1 MSRAVIVINGNYDR
15 DRASQWARGAPTGCI
30 IEFKQ
35 SKRTLDQNARLWA
48 CLTEIARKVDWYG
61 QKLPADDWKD
71 VFTAALRRTRVVP
84 GIDAGTFVPLGMR
97 TSDMT
102 KQEFSDLLE
111 LINAFA
117 AERGIT
123 FDDADENSSAA
134 PSADE
139 EGSGQVAPSPS
150 APDSSALPG
159 DEGEAEQVEAGDGPT
174 AGSAS
179 PDPVKSELQR
189 ECIDNM
195 IRAATDADKAKRE
208 ELVSKAYTA
217 WLKELPD
224 DEPFVKR
231 VFETCCR
238 LVEDQSQAETAR
250 KYLMA
255 KVA

>member
-15 DRASQWARGAPTGCI
+15 DRAAQWAKSAPSGCI

-61 QKLPADDWKD
+61 KKLPADDWKD

-117 AERGIT
+117 AEHGVT
-123 FDDADENSSAA
+123 FDFDDAGDTPETGTGDRTADPDETGAEQTEAGNGSAASSAPVDPTKLSDEDRKWLVMAARMLIPSAA
-134 PSADE
+134 PNGDPDIVRNQYGALIKHQTPPSISQLAI
-139 EGSGQVAPSPS
+139 GKAVSISKRLVAVCES
-150 APDSSALPG
+150 
-159 DEGEAEQVEAGDGPT
+159 T
-174 AGSAS
+174 
-179 PDPVKSELQR
+179 
-189 ECIDNM
+189 
-195 IRAATDADKAKRE
+195 E
-208 ELVSKAYTA
+208 ELD
-217 WLKELPD
+217 LELLAGIAGC
-224 DEPFVKR
+224 
-231 VFETCCR
+231 T
-238 LVEDQSQAETAR
+238 VEEIRT
-250 KYLMA
+250 
-255 KVA
+255 